1 MSKLAKTLN
10 VFSIAFLTLFA
21 LFALIVGWLN
31 PDAGGETGLLLF
43 AVSYCCA
50 LVPLGLLSAGW
61 LVWTN
66 RNQLSN
72 IFVWLAFQ
80 ALFVISIA
88 MYSQPGVG
96 LFFGSLLFVLFP
108 LMGFVNFWYAY
119 KNGASLRFMGW
130 GSIVFMWSI
139 LLAWK
144 ATGNLLEKWIGSM
157 SSTSNDLWW
166 LYALMYGST
175 WIVAAGLLAFLVETI
190 RVLQKEFSAGQAQA
204 R

>member
-1 MSKLAKTLN
+1 MSKFTKPFN
-10 VFSIAFLTLFA
+10 IFSIAFLTLFA

-31 PDAGGETGLLLF
+31 SDVGGETGLLLF

-50 LVPLGLLSAGW
+50 LVPLGLLSAVW
-61 LVWTN
+61 LAWTN
-66 RNQLSN
+66 RSHLSN
-72 IFVWLAFQ
+72 IFVWMAFQ

-88 MYSQPGVG
+88 MYSKPGVG
-96 LFFGSLLFVLFP
+96 LFFSSLLFILFQ

-119 KNGASLRFMGW
+119 KNGASLRFIGW
-130 GSIVFMWSI
+130 GSVVFMWSI

-144 ATGNLLEKWIGSM
+144 ATGNLLEKWIDSM

-166 LYALMYGST
+166 LYALMYGSA
-175 WIVAAGLLAFLVETI
+175 WAVAAGLIAFLVETF
-190 RVLQKEFSAGQAQA
+190 RALQKEFSDGQVQA

>member
-1 MSKLAKTLN
+1 MSKFGKPFN
-10 VFSIAFLTLFA
+10 IFSIAFLTLFA

-31 PDAGGETGLLLF
+31 PDVGGETGLLLF

-50 LVPLGLLSAGW
+50 FVPLGLLSAGW
-61 LVWTN
+61 LTWTN
-66 RNQLSN
+66 RSHLSN

-96 LFFGSLLFVLFP
+96 LFFSSLLLVLFP
-108 LMGFVNFWYAY
+108 LIGFVNFWYAY
-119 KNGASLRFMGW
+119 KNGASLKFVGW

-144 ATGNLLEKWIGSM
+144 ATGNLLEKWIASM

-166 LYALMYGST
+166 LYALMYGSA
-175 WIVAAGLLAFLVETI
+175 WVVASGLVSFIIETI
-190 RVLQKEFSAGQAQA
+190 RALKKEFFSV
-204 R
+204 

>member
-1 MSKLAKTLN
+1 MSKFGKPFN
-10 VFSIAFLTLFA
+10 IFSIAFLTLFA

-31 PDAGGETGLLLF
+31 PDVGGETGLLLF

-50 LVPLGLLSAGW
+50 LVPLGLLSAARLAW
-61 LVWTN
+61 IN
-66 RNQLSN
+66 RRHLSN
-72 IFVWLAFQ
+72 IFVWMAFQ

-88 MYSQPGVG
+88 MYSHPGVS

-144 ATGNLLEKWIGSM
+144 ATGNLLEKWISSM

-166 LYALMYGST
+166 LYALMYGSAS
-175 WIVAAGLLAFLVETI
+175 IVAWGLIAFLVETI
-190 RVLQKEFSAGQAQA
+190 CALKKEFSDGQVQA